1 MEENSL
7 SKKKQGL
14 DRAEEL
20 AERDELEAAQSVLDG
35 IDEKNARWHYVQS
48 RIYIK
53 KNWLNEARKQLE
65 IAVKSEPENGTYI
78 NALNNLEYRAQ
89 SGEDK
94 MKGSKKK
101 RSGDNQEMGSFCAEC
116 CCEGCLGGLC
126 GAACDGCG

>member
-7 SKKKQGL
+7 GEKKQGL

-53 KNWLNEARKQLE
+53 RT
-65 IAVKSEPENGTYI
+65 G
-78 NALNNLEYRAQ
+78 
-89 SGEDK
+89 
-94 MKGSKKK
+94 
-101 RSGDNQEMGSFCAEC
+101 
-116 CCEGCLGGLC
+116 
-126 GAACDGCG
+126 